1 MKLCS
6 IEFAV
11 DNGMLTIGAAEV
23 ADGEQPTLE
32 NLPAATATQLFIP
45 CRQQIAPVHVD
56 FWRGEA
62 PPSSYEMI
70 SVDITLPNGLLTVG
84 ETFLRPYLSWPVCAP
99 GQSVNVRIGV
109 DDEDDAA
116 SVTVLIDAVD
126 VRLPSSRDRA
136 HLVRAL
142 AEYDQLEKLDVIT
155 AEHSFPLERFS
166 SAFHIIR
173 HGIASGA
180 AGGRVRY
187 GVQTIIEWMRWL
199 KADILR
205 ENLEGIDELIISRA
219 SSNVS
224 PDQAAREILAEVAG
238 RLGVSLDELLV
249 ARR

>member
-6 IEFAV
+6 FEFAV
-11 DNGMLTIGAAEV
+11 DNGMLTIGAAEA

-32 NLPAATATQLFIP
+32 DLPAVAATQLFMR
-45 CRQQIAPVHVD
+45 CRQQIAPVRVG

-62 PPSSYEMI
+62 PPSSYEI
-70 SVDITLPNGLLTVG
+70 LSVKITLPHGLLTVG
-84 ETFLRPYLSWPVCAP
+84 ETFLRPYLSWPVCAA
-99 GQSVNVRIGV
+99 GQSVDVRIGV

-116 SVTVLIDAVD
+116 SVTVLIYAVGA
-126 VRLPSSRDRA
+126 RLPSSRDRA

-142 AEYDQLEKLDVIT
+142 AEYDQLEKLDVVT

-173 HGIASGA
+173 HGVASGA

-187 GVQTIIEWMRWL
+187 GVQTIVEWMRWL
-199 KADILR
+199 KADISR
-205 ENLEGIDELIISRA
+205 ENLEGVDGLIMSRVGL
-219 SSNVS
+219 NVS
-224 PDQAAREILAEVAG
+224 PDQAAREILAEFAG
-238 RLGVSLDELLV
+238 RLGVSLEELLF